1 MKSKRILMI
10 VNVVVLLALAGSTG
24 YLFFRNGDLNKEL
37 SLSVD
42 ERTAKQNQALVD
54 KVSKLID
61 LPKEEPTIILV
72 NDSDKAKEQNPGLSQ
87 IFEDLQKDDY
97 ILVYRKARQA
107 INYRPSTNKIV
118 KSSTITLPVSVELVG
133 SQADIDAV
141 ATKLA
146 DFGTQISIIKTVKD
160 GVTQSFI
167 YDVENDQT
175 DQTAS
180 IAKQIGY
187 EVGTTLPSSISPTA
201 QTEIVISV
209 SSSTKS
215 PTSVQP

>member
-1 MKSKRILMI
+1 MI